1 MKRTAILFL
10 MLAAALCILCSC
22 GNNAPAETTP
32 AVTDAPITDAPAK
45 NVVISSPEGC
55 DYIIVVKKGTS
66 ESVNAAANDLRSK
79 CYEMTDNQLW
89 VKRDESQTETA
100 KEILIG
106 DTNRPESAEA
116 AKGLEANQYVIKFIG
131 EKLVVAGGS
140 RSAVAYGTK
149 ELIKLFG
156 EQSGTIALPENIN
169 VTGEI
174 DMKSVTDL
182 ESGWNALTFEASN
195 NVDLLYQ
202 IWLPKGYSAEKE
214 YPCILYMHS
223 AGVRCNDNSHIN
235 TGEAKFLRNLE
246 NGKYAKEVIVIAPC
260 CPESEKWIPAGAWN
274 NITYD
279 FINTKPTAYM
289 TATME
294 LFNSYIEQLS
304 IDKDRLYTYGMSMG
318 AFAVWD
324 LLTRNPGIFAAA
336 IPVAGAG
343 DPNAAASMGSTAIW
357 MFHGT
362 ADEAVPMASAKAM
375 NDALTAAG
383 RTDVKF
389 TVFEGAGHGIWAMT
403 ADTEGLFDWLFS
415 QSLDK

>member
-1 MKRTAILFL
+1 

-223 AGVRCNDNSHIN
+223 AGVRCDDNSHIN
-235 TGEAKFLRNLE
+235 TGEAKFLRNFE
-246 NGKYAKEVIVIAPC
+246 NGKYADGCIIIAPC
-260 CPESEKWIPAGAWN
+260 CPKTHKWVPADNWN
-274 NITYD
+274 SGSYD
-279 FINTKPTAYM
+279 FVNTKPAEYM
-289 TATME
+289 TATLECGACGTIAVGKIMAGTNDDHSFEIYGTKGSVAFDLMQPNFLRFYDATAPESERGYTNIECCGRYPAPSGVFPGVKAPVGWLRGHVGSMYNFLDCVHRGVPCAPSFDDGAAVQRIME
-294 LFNSYIEQLS
+294 AAYLS
-304 IDKDRLYTYGMSMG
+304 AEKG
-318 AFAVWD
+318 ARVD
-324 LLTRNPGIFAAA
+324 I
-336 IPVAGAG
+336 
-343 DPNAAASMGSTAIW
+343 
-357 MFHGT
+357 
-362 ADEAVPMASAKAM
+362 K
-375 NDALTAAG
+375 
-383 RTDVKF
+383 
-389 TVFEGAGHGIWAMT
+389 
-403 ADTEGLFDWLFS
+403 
-415 QSLDK
+415 